1 MVRSMFFFFRR
12 RKLSLIAE
20 PKCSWKIIGEF
31 FTMTWMTCTPDQVW
45 YSLCNDYNEM
55 NIMILLCIIHTVC
68 NNINLLLIIILI
80 KITITIIT
88 ILIIITS
95 SNNDDNNNNNTNNH
109 NNDNNILYNEYLH
122 LHTNMYIV
130 IILWLGIDEIVLDL
144 STRQSVSQSSESVG
158 TNGRICKPFNLRL

>member
-1 MVRSMFFFFRR
+1 MVRSMFFYCWAKVQLKNYWRVLYNDLNDLYPRSSMIFFVQRLQR
-12 RKLSLIAE
+12 DE
-20 PKCSWKIIGEF
+20 HYDII
-31 FTMTWMTCTPDQVW
+31 V
-45 YSLCNDYNEM
+45 YN
-55 NIMILLCIIHTVC
+55 TVC

-80 KITITIIT
+80 NITITIIT

-109 NNDNNILYNEYLH
+109 NNNDDNNILYNEYLH

-130 IILWLGIDEIVLDL
+130 IILWLGIDEIVLGL